1 MANIQEELKRF
12 KEAEYGEDVR
22 DSLISSITKINSEVE
37 GNTNDTAEF
46 IQQVEQK
53 IQEQDAAIEQ
63 ATQEQEERITEV
75 IAEQTK
81 RVTDTIVAQTKKV
94 DNKIDEFEGIRQGLL
109 DAKTNAE
116 KATTATQEALEAAE
130 TATQEALEAA
140 ETARKETEKIGNINE
155 VLEEYEYR
163 VFVQKDGEKKPMNVC
178 FNVTEDI
185 ELPTSD
191 NVKAGPNMGLKI
203 IEE

>member
-37 GNTNDTAEF
+37 GNTNDTVEF

-63 ATQEQEERITEV
+63 ATQEQEERITEA

-81 RVTDTIVAQTKKV
+81 RVTDTIAAQTKKV

-116 KATTATQEALEAAE
+116 KAT